1 MATKKEISMFFEHLG
16 TEHSLE
22 TISDRI
28 KIQKLVYLA
37 EVFGLDTGF
46 SFTWYVRG
54 PYSPELTKVMFDG
67 ANGKSSGLAEDR
79 DQTKIEELKKFLG
92 NDINS
97 SEKLELIA
105 SLHYVLAIA
114 DKTGASEEEALDLFY
129 DEKPQFS
136 EKLVNAYLSKI
147 KKILKK

>member
-1 MATKKEISMFFEHLG
+1 MATRKEISKFFDQLG
-16 TEHSLE
+16 IEPSLE

-46 SFTWYVRG
+46 TFTWYVRG
-54 PYSPELTKVMFDG
+54 PYSPGLTKVMFDS
-67 ANGKSSGLAEDR
+67 ANGKASGLAEDK
-79 DQTKIEELKKFLG
+79 DLKKIEMMKKFLKD
-92 NDINS
+92 DINS

-105 SLHYVLAIA
+105 SLHYVLSVAN
-114 DKTGASEEEALDLFY
+114 KTGAAEYEALDLFY

-136 EKLVNAYLSKI
+136 EKQVKMYLPKV
-147 KKILKK
+147 KKILK